1 MTEEPIIIEIDDSQ
15 LDVALMKLD
24 LLGTKA
30 SAIIGTEGRGGT
42 KLDIALPGINRELR
56 LILGQVPGL
65 RNIMRYY
72 FAIKRLERGKA
83 YLKIG
88 ETLPAL
94 LTVVATAIIVLREL
108 QQYQRRIEREKTDL
122 EMLIRKSRGWTHDE
136 YVRGQSLWEEYRKG
150 MPG

>member
-1 MTEEPIIIEIDDSQ
+1 MAEEPIIIEIDDSQ

-30 SAIIGTEGRGGT
+30 SGIVGAGGGR
-42 KLDIALPGINRELR
+42 KPLDTTLPGINRELR

-65 RNIMRYY
+65 RQAMMYY
-72 FAIKRLERGKA
+72 FRIKRLERGMA
-83 YLKIG
+83 VGGTQFYLTII
-88 ETLPAL
+88 
-94 LTVVATAIIVLREL
+94 ATAIVLLREL
-108 QQYQRRIEREKTDL
+108 QQHQRRVERQEVDL

-136 YVRGQSLWEEYRKG
+136 YERGRAQWEEYAKR